1 MLNFCHQ
8 KTYLVTTFDEYFKG
22 FELLWQ
28 WTIKHHIEFDY
39 SNIEFEAIDKEIMA
53 DEAAKQARANKQA
66 RVEGGDEGKSP
77 KDAPVNPP
85 I

>member
-1 MLNFCHQ
+1 M
-8 KTYLVTTFDEYFKG
+8 
-22 FELLWQ
+22 
-28 WTIKHHIEFDY
+28 KHYIEFDY